1 MQKRASKD
9 KKIAKKSQ
17 EEVKIV
23 TVEKAPIDP
32 NLVETEETAATNGRA
47 VTDVIVGIAV
57 IIQRKSLVEVL
68 LGTKETATTPGTR
81 REKETD
87 ITKMIVVGK
96 TTITVIDTLVG
107 RINIMTMAGENGIDC
122 SFNFK
127 LNKF

>member
-57 IIQRKSLVEVL
+57 IIQRKSLAEVL

>member
-68 LGTKETATTPGTR
+68 LGTKETAIIPET
-81 REKETD
+81 EKETETD

>member
-68 LGTKETATTPGTR
+68 LGTKETAIIPET
-81 REKETD
+81 EKETETD

-107 RINIMTMAGENGIDC
+107 RINIMTMAEENGIDC

>member
-68 LGTKETATTPGTR
+68 LGTKETAIIPET
-81 REKETD
+81 EKETETD

-96 TTITVIDTLVG
+96 TTITVIGTLVG